1 MQSLMC
7 WHEAM
12 IRLFNLMSERH
23 EFCAL
28 SEGDYQRFSY
38 LLQLQQAWQ
47 HIHALRNRVHNH
59 FRRHAMARANEQDE
73 KHIGCH
79 VAVSEDPGKK
89 QHGSLRTET
98 GPLAQARHA
107 MG

>member
-1 MQSLMC
+1 MSFAHSLRVIISVSANQHLC
-7 WHEAM
+7 TAEVQH
-12 IRLFNLMSERH
+12 
-23 EFCAL
+23 
-28 SEGDYQRFSY
+28 

-59 FRRHAMARANEQDE
+59 FRRHAIARANEQDE

-89 QHGSLRTET
+89 QHGSLRSET
-98 GPLAQARHA
+98 GPLAQARNA